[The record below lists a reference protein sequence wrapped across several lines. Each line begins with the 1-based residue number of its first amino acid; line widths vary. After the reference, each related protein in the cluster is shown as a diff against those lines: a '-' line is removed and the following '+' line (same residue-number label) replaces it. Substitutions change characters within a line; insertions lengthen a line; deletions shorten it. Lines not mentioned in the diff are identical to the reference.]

1 MSSYVMMDYIAVFQL
16 LFDKVVLTN
25 TYHPNNHFHL
35 YRNHNHSNH
44 HLNHHDRNQYI
55 NYSNDSNIER
65 SLILLWQLSIV
76 TRRIDLYD
84 LICNVVNKS
93 SMRGVIEWMK
103 VGDAV
108 MSGRYNH
115 AVHSYHQV
123 CDNDDD
129 DDDDDLKRIRNV
141 NQTIDST
148 SPIPSSS
155 SSSSSSSFD
164 VISSAVYVK
173 RWIHHLMLITATNT
187 INSTLS
193 HEAVNYIIALCHKY
207 PYIHPLTSLECNLYM
222 YVQLKQ
228 LQQQQQQQQLSG
240 QQQQNSDRSDE
251 SNLSNIHAYMMSN
264 EYSFTS
270 ENEYLLRNLMNI
282 SFANTNE
289 TISISDH
296 RSSSVSS
303 LSSSSSSS
311 SHMSCWYLEHHLV
324 LPELNIIL
332 MNV

>member
-1 MSSYVMMDYIAVFQL
+1 MSSYVMMDYVAVLQL
-16 LFDKVVLTN
+16 LFDKVVSTN
-25 TYHPNNHFHL
+25 TYHPNHHHHFHL
-35 YRNHNHSNH
+35 YPNYNHTNHTNRH
-44 HLNHHDRNQYI
+44 HHNQYR
-55 NYSNDSNIER
+55 NNSNDNNIER
-65 SLILLWQLSIV
+65 SLILLWQLSII

-93 SMRGVIEWMK
+93 SLRGMTEWMK

-108 MSGRYNH
+108 ISGRYND
-115 AVHSYHQV
+115 AIHSYHQV
-123 CDNDDD
+123 CDDNDDD

-148 SPIPSSS
+148 SPIP
-155 SSSSSSSFD
+155 SSSSSFD

-270 ENEYLLRNLMNI
+270 ENEYLLRNLTNI
-282 SFANTNE
+282 LFANTNE

-296 RSSSVSS
+296 RSSFVSS
-303 LSSSSSSS
+303 QSSSSS